1 MGLTLSH
8 PHISKRSAIIS
19 LYYLF
24 YYIDCFTN
32 LCMLKFIVIR
42 CRVLTG
48 NINLISNIAP
58 IDHTGF
64 FFFINFSDLKDLLP
78 LVDVTT

>member
-1 MGLTLSH
+1 
-8 PHISKRSAIIS
+8 
-19 LYYLF
+19 
-24 YYIDCFTN
+24 
-32 LCMLKFIVIR
+32 MLKFIVIR